1 MSNRESVL
9 RCAWLVNPA
18 SEPEQDVRLTIVDG
32 QVADVT
38 PVPPDERHLIEPVA
52 ILPRFVNVHTH
63 LEFSGRRTPAEPALP
78 FTDWITAVVTDRRGQ
93 STDETA
99 AAVVSG
105 VDECRASGTGVIG
118 EICTSDAG
126 LAALSSTDFDGTVVA
141 FRELLSFTRDRLDEQ
156 LSIARRHMQSAVDEG
171 QPDVRPAFSPH
182 APYSVHPGLFEA
194 AVDMARDSECCIAMH
209 LAETQSELELLQHQS
224 GEFVDFLSR
233 LNLWDDSV
241 LQPGTRILSYLEKLA
256 QCSHALA
263 IHGNYFTNED
273 IHFLSRHPQIATVVC
288 PRTHAW
294 FQHGPHPW
302 KRLKA
307 AGGTVLLGTDSR
319 ASNPDLNI
327 WRELQCVAADSQ
339 EAIWNLLPMITTDAA
354 AALKIPAEQF
364 RITAGVAFNAVRVAC
379 TAGNSDQLDTQLSRT
394 TAAPAPVSLPRKL
407 RGSS

>member
-1 MSNRESVL
+1 MSDRESVL

-18 SEPEQDVRLTIVDG
+18 SEPEQDVRLSIVDG
-32 QVADVT
+32 VVAELT
-38 PVPPDERHLIEPVA
+38 PVPTDERHLIEPVA

-63 LEFSGRRTPAEPALP
+63 LEFSNRKTPAEPALP

-93 STDETA
+93 STVETA
-99 AAVVSG
+99 AAVTSG
-105 VDECRASGTGVIG
+105 VDECRASGAQVIG

-126 LAALSSTDFDGTVVA
+126 LTALSSTDFDGTVVA

-156 LSIARRHMQSAVDEG
+156 LSIARRHIQSHVDEG
-171 QPDVRPAFSPH
+171 QADVRRALSPH
-182 APYSVHPGLFEA
+182 APYSVHPELFEA
-194 AVDMARDSECCIAMH
+194 AVDMARDSESCIAMH

-241 LQPGTRILSYLEKLA
+241 LQPGTRILKYLEKLA
-256 QCSHALA
+256 QCSRALA
-263 IHGNYFTNED
+263 IHGNYFTDED
-273 IHFLSRHPQIATVVC
+273 IHFLSRHPHVATVFC

-294 FQHGPHPW
+294 FQHGPRPW
-302 KRLKA
+302 KRIKA

-327 WRELQCVAADSQ
+327 WRELQCVAADGQ

-354 AALKIPAEQF
+354 AALQMPTEQF
-364 RITAGVAFNAVRVAC
+364 RITAGVEFNAVQVGC
-379 TAGNSDQLDTQLSRT
+379 TAGNSEQLDKQLSRT
-394 TAAPAPVSLPRKL
+394 TAAPAPVSLP
-407 RGSS
+407 